1 MREIVLGTAGHVDH
15 GKTAFVRALTGI
27 DTDRLEEEK
36 RRGITIELG
45 FAFLDLPCGHRLGI
59 VDVPGHE
66 KFVKNMVAGAA
77 GIDIVAFVVAAD
89 EGIMPQSREHF
100 DICSL
105 LGIKQGLII
114 ITKVDM
120 VEHEWLEMVK
130 EEIRQFCIGSFLE
143 DAPMLPIS
151 AVTGK
156 GIPEVKQE
164 LDTMVRNIQFTEAFG
179 PFRLPIDRVFNMKG
193 FGAVVTGT
201 GISGR
206 IKVGDNVC
214 LYPSMQTAK
223 IRGIQVHGQDVV
235 EVESGRRTAINLQG
249 LEKEFVKKGN
259 MLASPQSLSPS
270 YMLDAD
276 FLYLASNSKSLK
288 NRIRVR
294 VHIGTAEII
303 GRLVLLNQEEAQ
315 PGERVDCQILLE
327 EAIGVWPGDHYV
339 VRSYSPVRTIGGGV
353 ILNNKPKNK
362 RRRFKKENSEAFEL
376 YRSGKPENLAIFHLN
391 ESGIQ
396 GITDKELKVY
406 LGVFGRRLKKIL
418 ERPISTGEI
427 QVVDSDRQWMV
438 STQTISKLKT
448 KTLEILTNAHRENP
462 LKKGVNKA
470 ELRSKVSQQIDTRLF
485 RLLLNHLE
493 KEKLITQED
502 AIIRLSGHQISL
514 KEDEQ
519 EARMLIKNL
528 LKNGGLSPPTK
539 KEITSILGKST
550 KSSVDQLL
558 DLMTNQ
564 HEVIKVNE
572 ELYFDQQALALLQQ
586 ETVALLVKER
596 EINAQ
601 SFKLLTGISRK
612 YSIPLLEFFDKIK
625 LTMRVG
631 DNRVLRKNLSH
642 INQNTDE

>member
-15 GKTAFVRALTGI
+15 GKTSFVHALTGI

-66 KFVKNMVAGAA
+66 KFVKNMVAGAT

-120 VEHEWLEMVK
+120 VEPEWLEMVH

-143 DAPMLPIS
+143 GAPMLPIS
-151 AVTGK
+151 AINGV
-156 GIPEVKQE
+156 GISEVKKE
-164 LDTMVRNIQFTEAFG
+164 LDTMVKNIQFTEAFG
-179 PFRLPIDRVFNMKG
+179 PFRLPIDRIFNMKG

-206 IKVGDNVC
+206 IKVGENVC

-249 LEKEFVKKGN
+249 LEKEFVKRGN

-276 FLYLASNSKSLK
+276 FLYLVNNNKPLK
-288 NRIRVR
+288 NRVRVR

-303 GRLVLLNQEEAQ
+303 ARLVILSQEEIL

-339 VRSYSPVRTIGGGV
+339 VRSYSPVRTIGGGI

-362 RRRFKKENSEAFEL
+362 RRRFKKENIEAFEL
-376 YRSGKPENLAIFHLN
+376 YRSGNPGTIAIFHLN

-396 GITDKELKVY
+396 GMTVNELEVY
-406 LGVFGRRLKKIL
+406 LGLFGRRLKKIL
-418 ERPISTGEI
+418 EKPISTGEI
-427 QVVDSDRQWMV
+427 QVVDSDRQWMI
-438 STQTISKLKT
+438 SALTISKLKT
-448 KTLEILTNAHRENP
+448 KTLAILANAHRENP
-462 LKKGVNKA
+462 LKKGINKE
-470 ELRSKVSQQIDTRLF
+470 ELRSKVSQKIDHKVFHLV
-485 RLLLNHLE
+485 LNHLE
-493 KEKLITQED
+493 KEKQITQED

-514 KEDEQ
+514 KENEQ
-519 EARMLIKNL
+519 ETKKIIKNL
-528 LKNGGLSPPTK
+528 LKSGGLSPPTK
-539 KEITSILGKST
+539 REITSALGKDT
-550 KSSVDQLL
+550 GSSIDQLL

-564 HEVIKVNE
+564 NEVIKVND
-572 ELYFDQQALALLQQ
+572 ELYFDQQVLNLLQK
-586 ETVALLVKER
+586 ETVALLVKEKQ
-596 EINAQ
+596 INAQ
-601 SFKLLTGISRK
+601 SFKQLTGISRK

-631 DNRVLRKNLSH
+631 DNRVLRTRPPH
-642 INQNTDE
+642 INQDTD